1 MLSMYSR
8 QFDSIDVLF
17 ELTLDVYKFYEE
29 FDTTPR
35 WKIGSY
41 KLASNTELDTKRLK
55 VCVAHHMALI
65 SMASLDSA

>member
-1 MLSMYSR
+1 M
-8 QFDSIDVLF
+8 
-17 ELTLDVYKFYEE
+17 LDVYKFYEE

-41 KLASNTELDTKRLK
+41 KRAGKTQLEDKRLQ

-65 SMASLDSA
+65 TQIRMASHVIAWQVFKHNYL

>member
-1 MLSMYSR
+1 M
-8 QFDSIDVLF
+8 
-17 ELTLDVYKFYEE
+17 LDVYKFYEE

-41 KLASNTELDTKRLK
+41 KLASNPELDTKRLK

-65 SMASLDSA
+65 SMASLDNA